1 MDQLK
6 LFLQVLICVLLFTG
20 FFQFR
25 AAQIHPYQF
34 GNPTHLTAG
43 SNTISGT
50 VTAEYS
56 PDEMQKN
63 VSSELEGNLNR
74 RIYIIIIFFLILIF
88 GILVY
93 YDIRS
98 KTLANRRLAVINAA
112 LADQQQKLESTLEI
126 LRKSENKHKTLI
138 HNSPTGIILADMEGN
153 ILEVNKRMTDI
164 LDLPIES
171 GDLKISLFE
180 SDHLKQTGIYDDIRK
195 SISTGEMVQS
205 HRIIT
210 NSSGKQVHTNVIINP
225 LKDHN
230 NVISGLI
237 LNFEDVTISSKA
249 QSIIRESEEKY
260 RILVE
265 NSLQAMLIIQDGRVI
280 FANSRQ
286 EELTLYSFDELNKS
300 GRRWLMLLI
309 HPDDLKRSY
318 NNVSGALAGEQ
329 IGAKNEYRII
339 RKDGKMRWIEAL
351 GSIVIYQGK
360 PALLM
365 VAFDITGRKESEL
378 FLIESGE
385 KLRQANAMKDKFFSI
400 IAHDLKNPFNAILG
414 YSSLLNEAYS
424 DFSEAQRKEFI
435 RNICDA
441 SESTFKLLQ
450 NLLDWSRTQTGGIEC
465 LPKKIDLHPIAN
477 ETTTVLKTSAWNK
490 GISIKVEIP
499 ENTFGYADENM
510 IKTIF
515 RNLLSNAIK
524 FSSPGG
530 KVSISANK
538 TNDEIVVCVQ
548 DFGIGIAKKDLERL
562 FRIDEQFKSSGTSN
576 EGGSGLGLILCKEFI
591 GMNQGKIWAES
602 TEGVGSIFC
611 FSLPAG

>member
-1 MDQLK
+1 MDQIK
-6 LFLQVLICVLLFTG
+6 PYLQVLFCVLLFSG
-20 FFQFR
+20 YFQFR
-25 AAQIHPYQF
+25 VAQIHQYEN
-34 GNPTHLTAG
+34 GNRTHLSTG

-50 VTAEYS
+50 VSAEYS
-56 PDEMQKN
+56 HDEMQKN

-74 RIYIIIIFFLILIF
+74 RVYIIIVFFLILIF

-98 KTLANRRLAVINAA
+98 KTLANRSLAVINTA

-126 LRKSENKHKTLI
+126 LRKSENKYKTLI
-138 HNSPTGIILADMEGN
+138 HNSPTGIILADAEGN
-153 ILEVNKRMTDI
+153 ILEVNKRMTEI
-164 LDLPIES
+164 LGLPEKL
-171 GDLKISLFE
+171 GNLKISLFE
-180 SDHLKQTGIYDDIRK
+180 SGHLKQAGISDDIRK

-210 NSSGKQVHTNVIINP
+210 TNNGKQVHTNVIINP
-225 LKDHN
+225 LQDHK

-237 LNFEDVTISSKA
+237 LNFEDVTFSRKA

-286 EELTLYSFDELNKS
+286 EELTLYSFDALNKS
-300 GRRWLMLLI
+300 GRRWLKLLI
-309 HPDDLKRSY
+309 HPDDLKRSF

-339 RKDGKMRWIEAL
+339 RKDGKTRWIEAL
-351 GSIVIYQGK
+351 GSLVIYQEK

-414 YSSLLNEAYS
+414 YSSLLNEAYG

-450 NLLDWSRTQTGGIEC
+450 NLLDWSRTQTGSIEC
-465 LPKKIDLHPIAN
+465 LPKKIDLHPIAI

-490 GISIKVEIP
+490 GIGIKVEIP
-499 ENTFGYADENM
+499 ENTFGFADENM

-530 KVSISANK
+530 KVNITANK

-548 DFGIGIAKKDLERL
+548 DSGVGIAKKDLKRL
-562 FRIDEQFKSSGTSN
+562 FRIDEQFKSSGTAN

-591 GMNQGKIWAES
+591 GVNRGKIWAES
-602 TEGVGSIFC
+602 AEGEGSNFY
-611 FSLPAG
+611 FSIPAG

>member
-1 MDQLK
+1 
-6 LFLQVLICVLLFTG
+6 
-20 FFQFR
+20 
-25 AAQIHPYQF
+25 
-34 GNPTHLTAG
+34 
-43 SNTISGT
+43 
-50 VTAEYS
+50 
-56 PDEMQKN
+56 
-63 VSSELEGNLNR
+63 
-74 RIYIIIIFFLILIF
+74 
-88 GILVY
+88 
-93 YDIRS
+93 
-98 KTLANRRLAVINAA
+98 
-112 LADQQQKLESTLEI
+112 LADT
-126 LRKSENKHKTLI
+126 
-138 HNSPTGIILADMEGN
+138 EGN
-153 ILEVNKRMTDI
+153 IVEVNKRMTDI
-164 LDLPIES
+164 LGLPEKS
-171 GDLKISLFE
+171 ENLKISLFE
-180 SDHLKQTGIYDDIRK
+180 SDHLKQAGISDDIRK

-210 NSSGKQVHTNVIINP
+210 TTSGKQVHTNVIINP

-237 LNFEDVTISSKA
+237 LNFEDVTFSRKA

-300 GRRWLMLLI
+300 GRRWLKLLI
-309 HPDDLKRSY
+309 HPDDLKRSF

-339 RKDGKMRWIEAL
+339 RKDGKTRWIEAL
-351 GSIVIYQGK
+351 GSLVIYQEK

-414 YSSLLNEAYS
+414 YSSLLNEAYG

-450 NLLDWSRTQTGGIEC
+450 NLLDWSRTQTGSIEC
-465 LPKKIDLHPIAN
+465 LPKKIDLHPIAI

-490 GISIKVEIP
+490 GIGIKVEIP
-499 ENTFGYADENM
+499 ENTFGFADENM

-530 KVSISANK
+530 KVNITANK

-548 DFGIGIAKKDLERL
+548 DSGVGIAKKDLKRL
-562 FRIDEQFKSSGTSN
+562 FRIDEQFKSSGTAN

-591 GMNQGKIWAES
+591 GVNRGKIWAES
-602 TEGVGSIFC
+602 AEGEGSNFY
-611 FSLPAG
+611 FSIPAG